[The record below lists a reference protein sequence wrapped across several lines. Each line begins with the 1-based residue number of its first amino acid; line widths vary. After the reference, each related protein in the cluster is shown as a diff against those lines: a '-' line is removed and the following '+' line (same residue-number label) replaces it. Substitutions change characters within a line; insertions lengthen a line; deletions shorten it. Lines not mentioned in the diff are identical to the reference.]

1 MSRLIDVTL
10 QSRLGF
16 VFALVAMLM
25 TAAPAHAEDA
35 LSFLP
40 DKGDANLTFYLDNDL
55 FASEDENYT
64 NGVRLSWISGSR
76 DPEEFGWLQRQLQ
89 DLTGDDQS
97 RKLFRRLSGFEDPE
111 HLEYNYGFSLT
122 QLMFTP
128 EDLDALSAPP
138 GERPY
143 AAWLGVDIS
152 LHAKDSKALNTVS
165 LALGTTGPNAL
176 GEETQDLVH
185 GLRGLKKFAGWDSQ
199 IPGEMTVN
207 LYWAQRR
214 RLEFIEPNGKKFS
227 VDGFVEWR
235 LAAGNFFT
243 GANVGGL
250 VRFGW
255 NLPVSFPDSRLSVTA
270 YSHQPFK
277 TERENVSGW
286 SFYGITGALVA
297 GVVHDITIDGPVFR
311 DFDTGIE
318 SEAVVGQLYAGFGVA
333 YGNWNVSYVHT
344 FRSKEF
350 KGQDEAPNFGSLTV
364 GYRI

>member
-1 MSRLIDVTL
+1 MRH
-10 QSRLGF
+10 
-16 VFALVAMLM
+16 ALVFMFCVGSLAFG
-25 TAAPAHAEDA
+25 AAVRADDA

-97 RKLFRRLSGFEDPE
+97 RKLFRTLSGFQDPE
-111 HLEYNYGFSLT
+111 NLEYNYGFSLT

-152 LHAKDSKALNTVS
+152 LHAKDSSALNSVV
-165 LALGTTGPNAL
+165 LAIGTTGPNAL
-176 GEETQDLVH
+176 GKEAQDLIH
-185 GLRGLKKFAGWDSQ
+185 GIRGLKKFQGWDSQ

-207 LYWAQRR
+207 LYSTQRR
-214 RLEFIEPNGKKFS
+214 RLELIAPDEKNFS
-227 VDGFVEWR
+227 VDGFIEWR
-235 LAAGNFFT
+235 LALGNFFT
-243 GANVGGL
+243 GASVGGL

-255 NLPVSFPDSRLSVTA
+255 NLPVSFPDARLAVTA

-286 SFYGITGALVA
+286 SFYGVVGGLVTGVA
-297 GVVHDITIDGPVFR
+297 HDITLDGPVFR
-311 DFDTGIE
+311 DFDTGIK
-318 SEAVVGQLYAGFGVA
+318 SQGVVGELFAGFGLA
-333 YGNWNVSYVHT
+333 YGNWNVGYVHT

-350 KGQDEAPNFGSLTV
+350 KGQDEAPTFGSLIV